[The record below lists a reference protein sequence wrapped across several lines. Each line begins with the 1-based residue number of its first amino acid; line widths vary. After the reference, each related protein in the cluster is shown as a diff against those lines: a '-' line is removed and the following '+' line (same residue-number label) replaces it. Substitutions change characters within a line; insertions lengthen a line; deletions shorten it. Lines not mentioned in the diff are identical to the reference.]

1 MTVAPLAYTIPV
13 QLIAYHTAVVM
24 RSDVSAVSKFAVPEP
39 SAPWSSASSNARGR
53 EINDQQAAYSQVVGH
68 TMSPAARTLTQLMWV
83 LDQLGGSRD
92 RRQSHNPVIRVAAV
106 KPHFGA
112 VPADDNS
119 VAVIDFVNPVGA
131 DRRF

>member
-1 MTVAPLAYTIPV
+1 V
-13 QLIAYHTAVVM
+13 QLITYHTAVVM
-24 RSDVSAVSKFAVPEP
+24 STDVSAVSKFVVPEP
-39 SAPWSSASSNARGR
+39 SAPRSSASSNARR
-53 EINDQQAAYSQVVGH
+53 EINSQQAAYSQVVGH